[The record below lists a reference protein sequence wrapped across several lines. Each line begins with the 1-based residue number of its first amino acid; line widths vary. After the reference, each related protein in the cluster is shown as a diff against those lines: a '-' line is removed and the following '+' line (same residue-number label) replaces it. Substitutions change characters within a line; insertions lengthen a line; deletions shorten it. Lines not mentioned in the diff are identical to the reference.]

1 MTGGSIYDTTV
12 TKDLQRLEK
21 DQLLFEVSI
30 YY

>member
-12 TKDLQRLEK
+12 TKDLLLLEK

-30 YY
+30 CY